1 MRNRNVPGLVL
12 AAILTVAP
20 ALVASAQD
28 APVRKGQKTPTA
40 DDQAGGTL
48 VGVGQLPPLGQRA
61 PDFLLLSRPT
71 VQEELKLT
79 DEQKKKIA
87 QAERLRRE
95 RSTEVQKRVNEAKQN
110 PFSPVPVDDLV
121 QIQEAQQQLNQEDGT
136 AIEKLLTPK
145 QRARLTQIGLQLDG
159 PMAFARE
166 DVLQKLNVD
175 DGQAEAIREILE
187 EARGEMN
194 KNGQFR
200 VDTAPSTKGANPGAV
215 NPIDRNIAKFQ
226 ENVAQSRKVVN
237 DGVKDAT
244 MQKIARLLRKKQLD
258 AFNRLKGEPFDPD
271 APKGAAAAGTG
282 KPEATAAQPK
292 DATDPETTGQ
302 TKSDTKPVDR
312 SKSPSRKSLRD
323 RRGTKADG
331 K

>member
-1 MRNRNVPGLVL
+1 MRNRIAAGLIL

-20 ALVASAQD
+20 ALTAFAQYG
-28 APVRKGQKTPTA
+28 PVGPGRGFPSA
-40 DDQAGGTL
+40 DDQ
-48 VGVGQLPPLGQRA
+48 VGARAAAIGQLPPVFQRA

-87 QAERLRRE
+87 QADRLRRE
-95 RSTEVQKRVNEAKQN
+95 RSSEVQKRMNEANQN
-110 PFSPVPVDDLV
+110 PFSPVPVDDLM

-145 QRARLTQIGLQLDG
+145 QRTRLAQIGLQLDG

-187 EARGEMN
+187 EVRGEIN
-194 KNGQFR
+194 KNGQVR
-200 VDTAPSTKGANPGAV
+200 VDAAPPAGKRANRGAV
-215 NPIDRNIAKFQ
+215 NPVDKDNPQSQ
-226 ENVAQSRKVVN
+226 ENVARSSKAN
-237 DGVKDAT
+237 DGVKDAA
-244 MQKIARLLRKKQLD
+244 MQKIARLLRKKQMD
-258 AFNRLKGEPFDPD
+258 AFNKLKGEPFDPD
-271 APKGAAAAGTG
+271 APKGAAG
-282 KPEATAAQPK
+282 KPETTASQPK
-292 DATDPETTGQ
+292 GTSDPEATGQ
-302 TKSDTKPVDR
+302 VKADAKPADR

-323 RRGTKADG
+323 RRGSKPDG
-331 K
+331 Q